1 MKKAWIQTA
10 ALFAGTFAHQTM
22 ALAQSSGGLGEV
34 LTNVRN
40 DTLGPAGDFLGAAS
54 FIIGVVFAMLAI
66 NKLVQNHR
74 NPHDPSAKPATAIW
88 FGVAAALFIAVPEFL
103 GMGVT
108 TFFGSGADTTSV
120 DGTLRSIN

>member
-1 MKKAWIQTA
+1 MKKAWLQSASVLVATLAYQTA
-10 ALFAGTFAHQTM
+10 AY
-22 ALAQSSGGLGEV
+22 AQSSGGLGEV

-40 DTLGPAGDFLGAAS
+40 DTLGPAGDFLGAGS
-54 FIIGVVFAMLAI
+54 FIGGVICAILAI
-66 NKLVQNHR
+66 VKLVQNNR
-74 NPHDPSAKPATAIW
+74 NPHDPSARPAAAIW
-88 FGVAAALFIAVPEFL
+88 LGVAAALLIAIPSFL

>member
-10 ALFAGTFAHQTM
+10 TILAGTLAYQSV
-22 ALAQSSGGLGEV
+22 ALAQSSGGLGDI

-40 DTLGPAGDFLGAAS
+40 DTLGPAGDFIGAGS
-54 FIIGVVFAMLAI
+54 FILGLIAAI
-66 NKLVQNHR
+66 TAVYKLVQNNR
-74 NPHDPSAKPATAIW
+74 NPHDPSSSPKQALVWGT
-88 FGVAAALFIAVPEFL
+88 VAACLIAIPEFL